1 MLDTGHPPWEYCS
14 MILRK
19 GAHIHLIAACGT
31 AMGSLAAMLGELG
44 YRVTGSDSHVYPP
57 MSTFLERAGIS
68 LFAGFDES
76 HLDDTPDLIIVGNAV
91 SRGNVELETAL
102 ERRIPYACLPEVL
115 RDFFIRDKRSVVITG
130 THGKTTTT
138 AIIAHLFTTGG
149 LDPSFL
155 VAGLIKNFD
164 RPYRLGQGKHFI
176 IEGDEY
182 DSAYFAKWAKFFF
195 YLPEVLIV
203 NNIEFDHADIYKDLA
218 EIEKSFR
225 QLINMVPRNGLVL
238 ANGAD
243 EAVNRLLP
251 FSPAPVQ
258 TFGLDQDAYWRA
270 HIISSTPAG
279 TDFTLYRQNSSMGQ
293 FHLPMNGEHNVRNAI
308 AALAAGFG
316 AGLNADIMRENLAH
330 FKGVQRRQELI
341 GQVGDILLIDD
352 FAHHPTAVDKTLQ
365 AIAQTYPQRRLWAV
379 FEPASATN
387 ARAIFEER
395 YLASFAPASHIVI
408 AAVPRPERARNEL
421 PFSPQRL
428 VEKLQSQ
435 GKHAWH
441 IETGDLVSHLVHLL
455 QPGDLVLFM
464 SNGGFAGVQ
473 QNLLTSLQKQYNS

>member
-1 MLDTGHPPWEYCS
+1 

-19 GAHIHLIAACGT
+19 DAHIHLIAACGT

-44 YRVTGSDSHVYPP
+44 YRITGSDSQVYPP
-57 MSTFLERAGIS
+57 MSTFLQRAGIH
-68 LFAGFDES
+68 LFTGFDES
-76 HLDDTPDLIIVGNAV
+76 HLDDRPDLVIVGNAV
-91 SRGNVELETAL
+91 SRGNVELEATL

-115 RDFFIRDKRSVVITG
+115 RDFFIRDRSPVVITG

-138 AIIAHLFTTGG
+138 AITAHLFAKGH

-155 VAGLIKNFD
+155 VAGLTKNFD

-203 NNIEFDHADIYKDLA
+203 NNIEFDHADIYSNLA

-238 ANGAD
+238 ANSAD
-243 EAVNRLLP
+243 ETVARLLP
-251 FSPAPVQ
+251 ASPAPVQ
-258 TFGLDQDAYWRA
+258 TFGFERDAYWRA

-279 TDFTLYRQNSSMGQ
+279 TDFTLERQNTSLGQ
-293 FHLPMNGEHNVRNAI
+293 FHLPMNGEHNVCNAV
-308 AALAAGFG
+308 ASLAAGFR
-316 AGLNADIMRENLAH
+316 AGLNADIMRESLAQ
-330 FKGVQRRQELI
+330 FKGVQRRQDLI

-352 FAHHPTAVDKTLQ
+352 FAHHPTAVGKTLQ
-365 AIAQTYPQRRLWAV
+365 AMAQTHPQRRLWAI

-395 YLASFAPASHIVI
+395 YLAAFASASHIVI
-408 AAVPRPERARNEL
+408 AAVPRPERARDDD

-428 VEKLQSQ
+428 IEKLRTQ
-435 GKHAWH
+435 GKQAWY
-441 IETGDLVSHLVHLL
+441 ISAGDEIVSHLVQHLK
-455 QPGDLVLFM
+455 PGDLVLFM
-464 SNGGFAGVQ
+464 SNGAFSGVQ
-473 QNLLTSLQKQYNS
+473 QKLLNSLQEQYND